1 MELNSKHKTCTT
13 NLLDDLRIFFRKA
26 QKSGFQDL
34 TFTLADTR
42 DIIFKHIFDSCN
54 SSCTAN
60 RVSSECRGTKKP
72 WVVDQILNPHL
83 RFADDTS
90 DRHDT
95 TTKSFTIGHDIRCNA
110 LCLTSPHSTS
120 TSHTSLDLIKDQ
132 RYASLITDLTN
143 LLKVSCRRNNN
154 TSLTLDRLKDHT
166 CNFFTNCLKVYDC
179 FSNIISNTVLYVLYL
194 LYHWSIWCTVCAL
207 TTHGNS
213 THALSVKSTH
223 CGDEPSSASC
233 DTCKF
238 QSHLNSLCTTVC
250 EEAVLQ
256 VTRCDICKSFCQIST
271 KRIEK
276 LLRMKRLMIKLCFYG
291 FQNLRI
297 SVTTGV
303 NTKSTKTVDK
313 FFSVQSIAVSSFI
326 LPLKNC
332 ALLRVRR
339 NRFTVFQPA
348 RAYIVVK
355 MIDGICHHLFFL
367 LCWNIF
373 HICVDQ
379 SDHSVKIFDY
389 LFALCHNTF
398 PLFLKIIPR
407 SASASCVHSGKKT
420 GAFAVFLQQ
429 MRLCISFNC
438 FLNCLYCTPVS
449 QCVQFLISGCL

>member
-1 MELNSKHKTCTT
+1 MELNGKHKTCTT
-13 NLLDDLRIFFRKA
+13 NLLNDLRIFFRKTL
-26 QKSGFQDL
+26 KSSFQDL
-34 TFTLADTR
+34 TFPFADTR
-42 DIIFKHIFDSCN
+42 DIIFKHIFDRCDSCR
-54 SSCTAN
+54 TAY
-60 RVSSECRGTKKP
+60 RVSSECRGAKQP

-95 TTKSFTIGHDIRCNA
+95 TAESFTIGHDIRCNT
-110 LCLTSPHSTS
+110 LCFTSPHCTG
-120 TSHTSLDLIKDQ
+120 TAHTSLDLVKDQ
-132 RYASLITDLTN
+132 CYACLIADLTN
-143 LLKVSCRRNNN
+143 LLKVSCRRNDN
-154 TSLTLDRLKDHT
+154 TSFTLNRLKDHT
-166 CNFFTNCLKVYDC
+166 GNLLTNSLKVLDR
-179 FSNIISNTVLYVLYL
+179 FSYIICNTVLYVLYL
-194 LYHWSIWCTVCAL
+194 LYHWDIRSTVCTL
-207 TTHGNS
+207 TTHGDS
-213 THALSVKSTH
+213 THTLSMESTY
-223 CGDEPSSASC
+223 CGNEPSSAGC
-233 DTCKF
+233 DTCKL
-238 QSHLNSLCTTVC
+238 QSHLNGLCTAVC

-256 VTRCDICKSFCQIST
+256 VARCDICKCFCKIST
-271 KRIEK
+271 KRIKK
-276 LLRMKRLMIKLCFYG
+276 LLRMKCLMIKLRFYG

-303 NTKSTKTVDK
+303 NTEAAKTVDK

-332 ALLRVRR
+332 TLLRVRR

-367 LCWNIF
+367 LCRNIF

-379 SDHSVKIFDY
+379 SDHSIKIFDY